1 MLQPCRAKDVFE
13 DGFLLEKC
21 SGAGQNQSALKTVP
35 ELATH
40 WHSRGPQSKLHAS
53 SAVLGWGLATA
64 GTIGMAPAH
73 LQIFYTFSP
82 ANFSP
87 AVLGWRL
94 LTCGFFLAD
103 FSHAVLGWHRPGLP
117 NSPQKKIINGIMAVL
132 PQRLHVSR
140 WKCKIHR
147 KQKWSKESWYKSLVK
162 NAKITENKNDQCN
175 HATNL
180 PLKMRKPTKTKTIN
194 GIMLQIFRKK
204 RESQQK
210 QKWSI
215 EPKNNLPA
223 THQSSPMPLAAR
235 HSFSKRSKSRVQ

>member
-1 MLQPCRAKDVFE
+1 MFWRRTK
-13 DGFLLEKC
+13 
-21 SGAGQNQSALKTVP
+21 SSAPKTAP

-53 SAVLGWGLATA
+53 SAVLGWGLL
-64 GTIGMAPAH
+64 P
-73 LQIFYTFSP
+73 
-82 ANFSP
+82 P
-87 AVLGWRL
+87 AVLGWHL
-94 LTCGFFLAD
+94 LTCKFFTPSYLQIFHLQYCA
-103 FSHAVLGWHRPGLP
+103 FSPAVFSGRFFTCSFGMAP
-117 NSPQKKIINGIMAVL
+117 SRAAKFTAKKIINRIMAVL

-147 KQKWSKESWYKSLVK
+147 KQKCSKESWYKSLEK

-180 PLKMRKPTKTKTIN
+180 PLKMRKSTKTKTIN
-194 GIMLQIFRKK
+194 EIMLQIFRKK

-215 EPKNNLPA
+215 EPKNNLQA
-223 THQSSPMPLAAR
+223 TQKSPPMPLAAR
-235 HSFSKRSKSRVQ
+235 HSFSKGSKSRAQ

>member
-1 MLQPCRAKDVFE
+1 M
-13 DGFLLEKC
+13 
-21 SGAGQNQSALKTVP
+21 
-35 ELATH
+35 LATH

-64 GTIGMAPAH
+64 GSIGMAPSH

-94 LTCGFFLAD
+94 LTCSFFSGRFFTCSFGMAPSRAAK
-103 FSHAVLGWHRPGLP
+103 FTAR
-117 NSPQKKIINGIMAVL
+117 KIINGIMAVL

-180 PLKMRKPTKTKTIN
+180 PLKMRKSTKTKTIN

-204 RESQQK
+204 TR
-210 QKWSI
+210 
-215 EPKNNLPA
+215 
-223 THQSSPMPLAAR
+223 
-235 HSFSKRSKSRVQ
+235 KSTKTKMINRAKK